1 VIAACSG
8 APAATSGPASAL
20 PSGAIAV
27 VATEYAFA
35 PSTITLP
42 AGPAL
47 FVVNNRGAVEH
58 QFEVFKGE
66 QLVGD
71 IKSIAPGATGDL
83 PLALG
88 AGGYTFICKLS
99 GHDQLGM
106 KGTLTVSG
114 G

>member
-1 VIAACSG
+1 
-8 APAATSGPASAL
+8 L

-27 VATEYAFA
+27 LATEYAFA

-42 AGPAL
+42 TGPAL
-47 FVVNNRGAVEH
+47 FVVSNKGAVEH

-66 QLVGD
+66 QLVGE

-83 PLALG
+83 PLALE